1 MSLQDQDLFDVTVSN
16 LRRLAPRH
24 KKADKSHQ
32 YFRSRCLV
40 PFGGC
45 CLVRLSVASCY
56 AVGGHPIDTSFE
68 ASACRGSLAGGC
80 NLGGS
85 TSISCSSFLRPLSLF
100 LPGVSWVTS
109 LVSGTSRVCA
119 FLLGC
124 MHYRIGGCLGGVE

>member
-45 CLVRLSVASCY
+45 CLVRLSVDSC
-56 AVGGHPIDTSFE
+56 HL
-68 ASACRGSLAGGC
+68 CRRSSHRHFSRRARMGESCGRLQY
-80 NLGGS
+80 GGS
-85 TSISCSSFLRPLSLF
+85 TSIPCSSFLQPRSLF
-100 LPGVSWVTS
+100 LPGVSRVTS
-109 LVSGTSRVCA
+109 LVSGTLRVCA

-124 MHYRIGGCLGGVE
+124 MHNRIGGGLGGVE